1 VNVFH
6 CSGSCVS
13 KSQKF
18 FRRGHY
24 RETVDECYKSC
35 SVRSKTTASKQYIHI
50 YFDNISI
57 GERCWQWSMCT
68 ETVVWRRLF
77 SFEQCRLRWTTQ
89 WHSLVGFSFV
99 ERVVFWLSLIV
110 EMNQLYSCVV
120 DKGRKR
126 STLNTTQLYL
136 EQQSSSSERKRAVT
150 TLEVKVGSQWIQ
162 CPLAGGV
169 VKVKT
174 SEYAGELDCPSS
186 ETMCCTRL
194 NNCHERGACVD
205 GACVCHPGWEGR
217 QCERAVEPRVRLAS
231 SRE

>member
-1 VNVFH
+1 VSGVGSGQCVPKQLCGGGYFH
-6 CSGSCVS
+6 SNNAGCAGQPNGIHWLVS
-13 KSQKF
+13 
-18 FRRGHY
+18 
-24 RETVDECYKSC
+24 VLC
-35 SVRSKTTASKQYIHI
+35 
-50 YFDNISI
+50 
-57 GERCWQWSMCT
+57 
-68 ETVVWRRLF
+68 
-77 SFEQCRLRWTTQ
+77 
-89 WHSLVGFSFV
+89 
-99 ERVVFWLSLIV
+99 FWLSLIV

-120 DKGRKR
+120 DNGRKR
-126 STLNTTQLYL
+126 SVLNTTQLYL